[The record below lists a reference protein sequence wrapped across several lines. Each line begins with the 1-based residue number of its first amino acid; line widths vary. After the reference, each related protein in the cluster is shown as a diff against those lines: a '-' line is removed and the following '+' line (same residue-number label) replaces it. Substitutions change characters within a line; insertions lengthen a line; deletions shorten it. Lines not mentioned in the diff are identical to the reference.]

1 MGRDLDQPTDLDGI
15 SQRGPVAS
23 QVGRTC
29 LSHKLPLQRTPR
41 RRTRERAV
49 CRAFALGN
57 ASGNG
62 TGEGISLSGAAV
74 FPFDVDVRAI
84 LGFQLAGARYPLR
97 TATSL
102 KSLFL

>member
-1 MGRDLDQPTDLDGI
+1 
-15 SQRGPVAS
+15 
-23 QVGRTC
+23 
-29 LSHKLPLQRTPR
+29 
-41 RRTRERAV
+41 
-49 CRAFALGN
+49 LGN